1 MDLKTTL
8 VIIAL
13 AIGSLL
19 LIGPYLSNLINT
31 VKKEVADGI
40 KPAPQPQPQPQP
52 QPVQVQEL
60 ECLISL
66 VKSLDDKEITDLLVD
81 KVAPQLIRQ
90 KLK

>member
-40 KPAPQPQPQPQP
+40 KPQPQPQPQP

>member
-40 KPAPQPQPQPQP
+40 KPQLQPIPQP

>member
-40 KPAPQPQPQPQP
+40 KPAPQPQPQP
-52 QPVQVQEL
+52 VQVQEL

>member
-52 QPVQVQEL
+52 VQVQEL

>member
-40 KPAPQPQPQPQP
+40 KPTPQPQP